1 MEITDYAYQLEKKLV
16 DKFKQDFYKKFDYY
30 PVILTKA
37 NALVEE
43 RSQLMS
49 LEELKE
55 YFTPFL
61 PTRNGKTIP
70 LDKKCRIREITE
82 LRSIFCYIART
93 MSYSLKSIGEFL
105 AGKDHTT
112 VIHSIKCFND
122 LNETSDVFN
131 EKYTMIV
138 NYIKQ
143 LNTKEDE
150 PSAVDHL
157 FETQDKS

>member
-1 MEITDYAYQLEKKLV
+1 MEINDYAYQLEKKLV

-37 NALVEE
+37 NALVDE
-43 RSQLMS
+43 RSKLMS

-61 PTRNGKTIP
+61 PIRNGKTIP
-70 LDKKCRIREITE
+70 LDNKCRIREITE
-82 LRSIFCYIART
+82 LRSIFCYIARTT

-122 LNETSDVFN
+122 LNQTSDVFA

-143 LNTKEDE
+143 LNTREDE
-150 PSAVDHL
+150 SPAVEHL
-157 FETQDKS
+157 SEVQD

>member
-1 MEITDYAYQLEKKLV
+1 MEINDYAYQLEKKLV

-30 PVILTKA
+30 PVILTKS

-43 RSQLMS
+43 RSKLMS

-61 PTRNGKTIP
+61 PIRNGKTIP

-122 LNETSDVFN
+122 LNETSDVFA
-131 EKYTMIV
+131 EKYTMIK

-143 LNTKEDE
+143 LNTRENE
-150 PSAVDHL
+150 SPAVEHL
-157 FETQDKS
+157 SEVQD